1 MCTLCALVSFRSQKP
16 RSKLKLLT
24 VSRKSEDHVTKHDL
38 QSAEAHIQIYFQLL
52 ARFTAQETA
61 PPPSISLIYG
71 DALFL
76 DWTTWAVRLQT
87 D

>member
-1 MCTLCALVSFRSQKP
+1 M
-16 RSKLKLLT
+16 
-24 VSRKSEDHVTKHDL
+24 DL